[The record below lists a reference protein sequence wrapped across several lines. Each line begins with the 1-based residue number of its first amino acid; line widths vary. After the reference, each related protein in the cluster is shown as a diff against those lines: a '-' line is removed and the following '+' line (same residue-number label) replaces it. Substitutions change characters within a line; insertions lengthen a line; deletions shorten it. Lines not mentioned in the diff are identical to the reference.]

1 MQLIRAINKANKSN
15 NNYNNN
21 NNSNNQTSSSNNVT
35 TTNSKVVIVAP
46 PTAAEKSQSLQ
57 VSQNA
62 NSSCGAVVTP
72 VSPSTSL
79 PPLKKRTSIV
89 KQSVPP
95 PVPPRGS
102 PRSKSK
108 KSFTNSLN
116 NNFYSST
123 STRYHKIDRDMLKSL
138 EEMGAESG
146 TQKVKKWLESVE
158 IPVDVVSPLDD
169 NDAAK
174 CQEFKFKSVK
184 RLIESFTTKDGCSI
198 KKPVVIKG
206 RNRRISDSSLVKTR
220 VESYNSL
227 DRSAIAKL
235 NNKKAQSSYINETDS
250 GIESSIK
257 VSGDRLLSS
266 AKKDKIAH
274 HQFSR
279 DGEFV

>member
-21 NNSNNQTSSSNNVT
+21 NNSNNQTSSSNNVI

-72 VSPSTSL
+72 VSPSASL

-108 KSFTNSLN
+108 KSFINSY
-116 NNFYSST
+116 NFYSST
-123 STRYHKIDRDMLKSL
+123 SNRYHKIDRDKLKSL
-138 EEMGAESG
+138 EAMGAECG

-158 IPVDVVSPLDD
+158 IPVNDSSPADD
-169 NDAAK
+169 DAAK

-184 RLIESFTTKDGCSI
+184 RLIESFSTKEGCLMT
-198 KKPVVIKG
+198 KPVV
-206 RNRRISDSSLVKTR
+206 NRGRISDSSLVKAR
-220 VESYNSL
+220 VENYNFL
-227 DRSAIAKL
+227 ECSAVKL
-235 NNKKAQSSYINETDS
+235 NRKAQSSYVNETDS
-250 GIESSIK
+250 GIESCIK
-257 VSGDRLLSS
+257 LSDKLLSS
-266 AKKDKIAH
+266 AKTDKIAH

>member
-46 PTAAEKSQSLQ
+46 PTAAEKSQSLL

-62 NSSCGAVVTP
+62 NSSSGAVATP
-72 VSPSTSL
+72 VSPNASL

-108 KSFTNSLN
+108 KSFTNSY
-116 NNFYSST
+116 NFYNRT
-123 STRYHKIDRDMLKSL
+123 SNSCHKIDHDKLKNL
-138 EEMGAESG
+138 EAMGAVSG

-158 IPVDVVSPLDD
+158 IPDEIVSPDD
-169 NDAAK
+169 DAVK

-198 KKPVVIKG
+198 KKPVLNKA
-206 RNRRISDSSLVKTR
+206 RISDSSLVKAR
-220 VESYNSL
+220 VENYNSL
-227 DRSAIAKL
+227 DHSAIAKL
-235 NNKKAQSSYINETDS
+235 NKKAQSSYINETDS
-250 GIESSIK
+250 GIESSIRVTDK
-257 VSGDRLLSS
+257 LLSS
-266 AKKDKIAH
+266 AKKDKIVH

>member
-15 NNYNNN
+15 NNYNN

-72 VSPSTSL
+72 VSPSASL

-108 KSFTNSLN
+108 KSFTNSY
-116 NNFYSST
+116 NFNSST
-123 STRYHKIDRDMLKSL
+123 CNRYHKIDRDKLKSL
-138 EEMGAESG
+138 EAMGAECG

-158 IPVDVVSPLDD
+158 LPVDVSQPVDD
-169 NDAAK
+169 DLAK

-184 RLIESFTTKDGCSI
+184 RLIESFSTKDSCLM
-198 KKPVVIKG
+198 KKPVVTKA
-206 RNRRISDSSLVKTR
+206 RISDSSLVKAR
-220 VESYNSL
+220 VENYNFLECS
-227 DRSAIAKL
+227 SIAKL
-235 NNKKAQSSYINETDS
+235 NKKAQSSYVNETDS

-257 VSGDRLLSS
+257 VSDKLLSS
-266 AKKDKIAH
+266 AKTSKIAH